1 MKDAVDDQ
9 VAFEALVQGA
19 LADLTPAEQRMAR
32 FFADRKEVVL
42 LGSAAEI
49 AEQAGV
55 SDATVVRTSRSL
67 GFESL
72 SALRAVLLSELK
84 GSASPGRRLKRTL
97 DEVGDSSEHVLRHVI
112 GVHEETL
119 DVLKRE
125 DFARAFS
132 RAVPILAGATRRHVF
147 GIGPS
152 GAVAQYASLQ
162 FNRVGLATSTL
173 SATGIALADQLLPLS
188 HGDAILLIAY
198 ASLYREAAVVVRRAR
213 DLKVPVI
220 LVSDSLGPQIAD
232 AITEVLPVP
241 RGRADHLAMHGGTM
255 VLIEALTIALAARH
269 RGQALKTLEQLS
281 ALRGAIDKTWLKRD
295 VKPKRRRSARS
306 RKKER

>member
-1 MKDAVDDQ
+1 LKDAIDDH
-9 VAFEALVQGA
+9 VAFEALVQEA
-19 LADLTPAEQRMAR
+19 LADLTPAEERMAR

-55 SDATVVRTSRSL
+55 SDATVVRTSRAL

-97 DEVGDSSEHVLRHVI
+97 DDVGDSAEHVLSHVI

-119 DVLKRE
+119 DVLKRK
-125 DFARAFS
+125 DFAGAFS
-132 RAVPILAGATRRHVF
+132 RAVPILARATRRHVF

-152 GAVAQYASLQ
+152 GALAQYASLQ
-162 FNRVGLATSTL
+162 FNRIGLATSAL
-173 SATGIALADQLLPLS
+173 SATGIALADQLLSLGR
-188 HGDAILLIAY
+188 GDAILLIAY
-198 ASLYREAAVVVRRAR
+198 APLYREAAVVVGRAR
-213 DLKVPVI
+213 DLRVPVI
-220 LVSDSLGPQIAD
+220 LVSDSLGPQVAD

-269 RGQALKTLEQLS
+269 RGQALKSLEQLS
-281 ALRGAIDKTWLKRD
+281 ALRGAIDKTWLKRG
-295 VKPKRRRSARS
+295 VKPKRRRSPPS
-306 RKKER
+306 QKK